1 MNNNS
6 TKIRLLINGMHCAG
20 CTNSVEKALRNVSGV
35 TEATVQLTTESAE
48 IHYEGN
54 EPPMDQIREAVKKA
68 GFDIDEN
75 TGESVTLEIG
85 GMHCTG
91 CSSAV
96 EKAIQ
101 RGNGI
106 LNTSVNL
113 PAGKAFVEFD
123 SSLTDIGEISERI
136 EDSGYE
142 VLHQKKK
149 QVTG

>member
-1 MNNNS
+1 MNKKAK
-6 TKIRLLINGMHCAG
+6 KIRLLINGMHCSG
-20 CTNSVEKALRNVSGV
+20 CTNSVEKALRDVTGV
-35 TEATVQLTTESAE
+35 TDANVQLTTEAAE

-68 GFDIDEN
+68 GFDIEEN
-75 TGESVTLEIG
+75 REESVTLEIG

-106 LNTSVNL
+106 LNASVNL

-123 SSLTDIGEISERI
+123 SSLTNIDEITGRI

-149 QVTG
+149 PVTG